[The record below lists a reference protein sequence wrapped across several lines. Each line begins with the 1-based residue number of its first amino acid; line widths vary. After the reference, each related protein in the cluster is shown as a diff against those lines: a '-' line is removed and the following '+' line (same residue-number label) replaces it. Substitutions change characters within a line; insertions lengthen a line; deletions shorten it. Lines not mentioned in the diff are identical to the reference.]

1 MIDTIQPPVVYR
13 DRVHSEWIDRNG
25 HMNMGYY
32 SVAFDEATTLWFDL
46 CGLTTDY
53 RRRHGVATFSAE
65 GHTTYERE
73 LYEGDPLHV
82 TTQLLDF
89 TDKKIHYFH
98 RMYHSEAGYL
108 AATNELLTLHVDVQ
122 QRRATAMDSEI
133 RARLEEMQD
142 LHRDLPRP
150 PQAGRVIGVRAA
162 RPNHS

>member
-1 MIDTIQPPVVYR
+1 MIDATHPPVVYR
-13 DRVHSEWIDRNG
+13 DKVHSEWIDRNG

-46 CGLTTDY
+46 CGLTTEY
-53 RRRHGVATFSAE
+53 RRQHGVATFSVE

-73 LYEGDPLHV
+73 LYEGDPLYV

-108 AATNELLTLHVDVQ
+108 AATNELLTIHVDVKH
-122 QRRATAMDSEI
+122 RRATALGSEI
-133 RARLEEMQD
+133 QARLEEIQR

-150 PQAGRVIGVRAA
+150 TRAGRVIGVSAA
-162 RPNHS
+162 RPSGS